1 MTRTVDLIIPDSGP
15 LISLAHARR
24 LDLVLVFDRP
34 VVIADIVQLECL
46 KKPGSP
52 DHDVLAG
59 WFARMGNRIRIE
71 DTGMRGVYEAALE
84 RERSGE
90 EPRATSGYGDAALA
104 YMLRR
109 IDMIA
114 GAETI
119 PLVLLEDSRA
129 AKSLQRFGRA
139 HVLST
144 RTWLN
149 SLERAGVI
157 PSADRIIGE
166 MKSAGRDLSA
176 VQVDRPAQD
185 DELRSDWLRH
195 IANKG
200 RGIADEGSDGD
211 HRRTKP

>member
-1 MTRTVDLIIPDSGP
+1 MTRTVDLVIPDSGP
-15 LISLAHARR
+15 LISLAHAGR

-52 DHDVLAG
+52 DHDTLAN
-59 WFARMGNRIRIE
+59 WFARAGNRIRIE
-71 DTGMRGVYEAALE
+71 DTGMRGVYQAAIE

-109 IDMIA
+109 IDIIA
-114 GAETI
+114 GPTTI
-119 PLVLLEDSRA
+119 PLVLLEDSKA
-129 AKSLQRFGRA
+129 ARSLQRFDRA
-139 HVLST
+139 HILST

-157 PSADRIIGE
+157 PSADRIIQQMKGE
-166 MKSAGRDLSA
+166 GRDLSA
-176 VQVDRPAQD
+176 VQVDRPGQD
-185 DELRSDWLRH
+185 DDDLRSDWLRH
-195 IANKG
+195 FANKS
-200 RGIADEGSDGD
+200 RGIADTDTD
-211 HRRTKP
+211 DPTKT

>member
-34 VVIADIVQLECL
+34 VVIADIVKLECL

-52 DHDVLAG
+52 DHEVLAD
-59 WFARMGNRIRIE
+59 WFARTGNRVRIY
-71 DTGMRGVYEAALE
+71 DTGMRGVYEAAIE

-109 IDMIA
+109 LDSVA

-119 PLVLLEDSRA
+119 PLVLLEDSKA
-129 AKSLQRFGRA
+129 ARSLQRFEKA
-139 HVLST
+139 HILST

-157 PSADRIIGE
+157 PSADRVIGQ
-166 MKSAGRDLSA
+166 MRAAGRDLSA
-176 VQVDRPAQD
+176 VQVDRPGQED
-185 DELRSDWLRH
+185 DLRSDWLRH

-200 RGIADEGSDGD
+200 RGIADAGSSQ
-211 HRRTKP
+211 RKS